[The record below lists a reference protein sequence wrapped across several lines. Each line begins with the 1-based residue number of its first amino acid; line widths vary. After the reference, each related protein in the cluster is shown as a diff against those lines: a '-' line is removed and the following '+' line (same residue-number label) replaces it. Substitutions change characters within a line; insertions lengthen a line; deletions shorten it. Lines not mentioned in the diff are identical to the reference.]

1 MIPFSLNQL
10 FTQYACVMC
19 KDNISNHLILSRSVL
34 ILSFMITFNI
44 FIILILSSKNI
55 SSRDC
60 EA

>member
-10 FTQYACVMC
+10 FTAYACVMC
-19 KDNISNHLILSRSVL
+19 KDNISSHLILSRSVL